1 MTAQMMNIS
10 FSHCTYAHPGQ
21 APLLDS
27 LNLVIPPGITGI
39 VGDNGTGKTT
49 LLKLIIGELKPSRGS
64 VSVPEPFAYVPQDL
78 GLDRYR
84 SLSDIFGI
92 TAILDALQRVE
103 EGEYE
108 PELYELIGNEWD
120 CAERVHAYLCERSFG
135 PALDYQGLESAALY
149 EFFARPVESF
159 SDGQLVSAIVAA
171 ALYPNPRMLILDE
184 PSNNLDSAAQAE
196 LLTGLQALS
205 IPVLMV
211 SHDKQL
217 LDICDHILELYSGR
231 EGTEFTL
238 YPGSYTDYEQLVHAA
253 QQQATKEAQEAKT
266 EARKQQREWVRAQE
280 RSARSASQVRHSG
293 ENDKLLKRLMQQS
306 SQSAAA
312 RAQRVHDTTRERAEQ
327 KQQQAQR
334 AVRKEQH
341 VYFRMP
347 ALSGHAHQQ
356 ILSLV
361 DRESG
366 AHMLVNYGD
375 RVRISGRNGVGK
387 TSLIRTIVAS
397 APTGSSAELELA
409 AAGHRNE
416 RFEARLAT
424 GDVGYIPQ
432 RLRFESGLSLLQ
444 AIARVNPGLSEQEI
458 RDALA
463 SLLFRADTVQKD
475 VSVLSGGEKFRA
487 AVACALLS
495 APAPRLLIL
504 DEPSNNV
511 DASTLDWLIQVLS
524 VYEGAV
530 LFISHH
536 EHFASAL
543 KPTFTLNLS
552 E

>member
-10 FSHCTYAHPGQ
+10 FSNCTFAHPGQ
-21 APLLDS
+21 APLISS

-49 LLKLIIGELKPSRGS
+49 LLKLIIGELKPSHGS
-64 VSVPEPFAYVPQDL
+64 ISAPSPIAYVPQDL
-78 GLDRYR
+78 GFGSYTVF
-84 SLSDIFGI
+84 SDIFGL
-92 TAILDALQRVE
+92 TPILHALQRVE
-103 EGEYE
+103 AGEYE
-108 PELYELIGNEWD
+108 PELYEIIGDQWD
-120 CAERVHAYLCERSFG
+120 CAERLHAYLCERSFS
-135 PALDYQGLESAALY
+135 PALEIEQGDSNALND
-149 EFFARPVESF
+149 FFDRRVESF
-159 SDGQLVSAIVAA
+159 SDGQLVSAILAA
-171 ALYPNPRMLILDE
+171 ALYSNPRMLILDE

-196 LLTGLQALS
+196 LLARLKALT

-217 LDICDHILELYSGR
+217 LDICEHILELYSGR

-238 YPGSYTDYEQLVHAA
+238 YPGSYTDYEQLLHAA
-253 QQQATKEAQEAKT
+253 QQQAAKEAQEAKT

-280 RSARSASQVRHSG
+280 RIARSASQVRHSG

-312 RAQRVHDTTRERAEQ
+312 RVQRVHDTTRERAEQ
-327 KQQQAQR
+327 KQQLAQR

-347 ALSGHAHQQ
+347 AVSGHAHQQ

-361 DRESG
+361 DRQSG

-375 RVRISGRNGVGK
+375 RVRISGRNGAGK
-387 TSLIRTIVAS
+387 TSLIRSILAS
-397 APTGSSAELELA
+397 APEGVSADIVHA
-409 AAGHRNE
+409 ADGFRNGH
-416 RFEARLAT
+416 FSAQLMTA
-424 GDVGYIPQ
+424 DIGYIPQ
-432 RLRFESGLSLLQ
+432 RLLFEPGMNLLES
-444 AIARVNPGLSEQEI
+444 IARANASMSEQQI

-463 SLLFRADTVQKD
+463 SLLFRADDVQKD
-475 VSVLSGGEKFRA
+475 LSILSGGEKFRA

-511 DASTLDWLIQVLS
+511 DASTLDWLIQVLNS
-524 VYEGAV
+524 YKGAV

-536 EHFASAL
+536 EHFASSL
-543 KPTFTLNLS
+543 NPTFTLNV
-552 E
+552 